1 MLKKLGK
8 KIFGTADEREIKKM
22 RKLVGHINDIE
33 PEFEKLTDEELK
45 HKTVEFRERLE
56 KGETLDD
63 ILVEAFATVREAAKR
78 ITGMRAYEKL

>member
-45 HKTVEFRERLE
+45 L
-56 KGETLDD
+56 LM
-63 ILVEAFATVREAAKR
+63 IYL
-78 ITGMRAYEKL
+78 